1 MPDQSDGRAP
11 SERRARQRPSGNVS
25 YSARSLSS
33 GQPPIHGTRST
44 TKSTMQRRA
53 TPPRNC
59 SPGRGVFSSV
69 NPAHP
74 SAPLPSAT
82 AEPGGAFTRSRRWTD
97 KQPTQG
103 IRQRAAYSRAESGVR
118 PISHTQ
124 PQVTDV
130 STNAPMVSAA
140 PVRPPGRA
148 APSSQP
154 TTRKTKAP
162 TDSGAAS
169 AVSRSASAVA
179 ETAASGMSASVGS
192 SERREE
198 VQDSGAQAGSAGK
211 KGVTLIAAQ
220 TARRMKR
227 QMQKRQA
234 EHVAQKGAAGTANT
248 IRGAAA
254 KARQFFQGLVKSNP
268 KVLAVIAA
276 VALLIFFLMA
286 AVSSG
291 TAIFSGALN
300 GVASVTFAASDSDID
315 KAEAYYSAKEAD
327 LQAQIDNARQT
338 HPGYDEYDYA
348 VGTIGHSPIA
358 LIAYLTVLYG
368 NFSFDSVKPDL
379 NALLSAQYQL
389 TFTAR
394 TETRSRSV
402 TATDPT
408 TGQSSTTQESYPYK
422 ILTVKLDAQDFVTL
436 ATAKLSGTNG
446 AVAAFNA
453 YLQSKGN
460 RQYFANPF
468 SFGWSAYTTLSS
480 DNRASIDV
488 QEGTQVLAVLDGTV
502 TRADGGTVVLTGSD
516 GLSVEYD
523 GCGSIQVNAGQSI
536 TKGAHV
542 AQTGSG
548 FSMLFLHDGKRLN
561 PYIFAD
567 TGDAADNAPV
577 LIGGQPVGG
586 SVEAYRATVTQ
597 LAAQYG
603 MSDYVN
609 LILAVMQQE
618 SGGRG
623 SDPMQAAEG
632 PFNTRYP
639 HEPNGITDPA
649 YSVQCGIQELHQSLQ
664 FAGCTGPN
672 NTADIA
678 LALQGY
684 NFGSGFISW
693 AKSRGGYTLANAQAF
708 SQMEASTLGWSG
720 YGDPYYVPHVLRY
733 YKTT

>member
-1 MPDQSDGRAP
+1 MSDQSDGYVP
-11 SERRARQRPSGNVS
+11 PERHARQQRQNGNVS
-25 YSARSLSS
+25 YSARSRTS
-33 GQPPIHGTRST
+33 GQPTPHGTWNATEST
-44 TKSTMQRRA
+44 AQRRA
-53 TPPRNC
+53 MPPRSR
-59 SPGRGVFSSV
+59 SPGRGAFSSA

-74 SAPLPSAT
+74 SALPSSAT
-82 AEPGGAFTRSRRWTD
+82 AEPGGVFTRSRRWTD
-97 KQPTQG
+97 KQPTQESRRR
-103 IRQRAAYSRAESGVR
+103 IAAYSRAESDAR
-118 PISHTQ
+118 PVDHTH

-130 STNAPMVSAA
+130 STNAPAAPAA
-140 PVRPPGRA
+140 PVRPPGSA
-148 APSSQP
+148 VLPSQSV
-154 TTRKTKAP
+154 TRKAKAP

-179 ETAASGMSASVGS
+179 ASVVD
-192 SERREE
+192 SEQRED
-198 VQDSGAQAGSAGK
+198 VQDSGAQAGNTGK
-211 KGVTLIAAQ
+211 KAATLLTVQ
-220 TARRMKR
+220 TTRRMKR
-227 QMQKRQA
+227 QMQRRQA
-234 EHVAQKGAAGTANT
+234 EHAAQKGAADAANT
-248 IRGAAA
+248 VRGAAA
-254 KARQFFQGLVKSNP
+254 KAKQFFRGIVKSNP

-276 VALLIFFLMA
+276 VVLLVFFLMA

-291 TAIFSGALN
+291 AAIFSGALN

-315 KAEAYYSAKEAD
+315 KAEAYYSVKEAD
-327 LQAQIDNARQT
+327 LQTQIDNAQQT
-338 HPGYDEYDYA
+338 HPGYDEYDY
-348 VGTIGHSPIA
+348 VGGTIGHSPIA
-358 LIAYLTVLYG
+358 LIAYLTTVYG
-368 NFSFDSVKPDL
+368 NFSFDTIKPDL
-379 NALLSAQYQL
+379 DVLFAAQYQF

-394 TETRSRSV
+394 TETRTRSV
-402 TATDPT
+402 TNTDPT
-408 TGQSSTTQESYPYK
+408 TGQSSTAQESYTYR
-422 ILTVKLDAQDFVTL
+422 ILTVRLDAQDFVTL
-436 ATAKLSGTNG
+436 ATARLSGTNG
-446 AVAAFNA
+446 ADAAFNA

-468 SFGWSAYTTLSS
+468 SFGWSPYVMLSS
-480 DNRASIDV
+480 DNRVSIDV
-488 QEGTQVLAVLDGTV
+488 PEGTQVLAALDGTV

-523 GCGSIQVNAGQSI
+523 GCGTIQVRAGQTI
-536 TKGAHV
+536 AKGAHV
-542 AQTGSG
+542 ALTDSG
-548 FSMLFLHDGKRLN
+548 FSMLFIHGGEHLN

-567 TGDAADNAPV
+567 TGDTADNAPV

-603 MSDYVN
+603 MSYYIN

-639 HEPNGITDPA
+639 HKPNGITDPA
-649 YSVQCGIQELHQSLQ
+649 YSIRCGIQELHQSLQ
-664 FAGCTGPN
+664 LAGCTGPN
-672 NTADIA
+672 DTAGIA

-708 SQMEASTLGWSG
+708 SKAEATELGWSG
-720 YGDPYYVPHVLRY
+720 YGDSYYVPHVLRY

>member
-1 MPDQSDGRAP
+1 MRTG
-11 SERRARQRPSGNVS
+11 
-25 YSARSLSS
+25 
-33 GQPPIHGTRST
+33 
-44 TKSTMQRRA
+44 
-53 TPPRNC
+53 
-59 SPGRGVFSSV
+59 
-69 NPAHP
+69 
-74 SAPLPSAT
+74 
-82 AEPGGAFTRSRRWTD
+82 
-97 KQPTQG
+97 
-103 IRQRAAYSRAESGVR
+103 
-118 PISHTQ
+118 
-124 PQVTDV
+124 
-130 STNAPMVSAA
+130 
-140 PVRPPGRA
+140 
-148 APSSQP
+148 
-154 TTRKTKAP
+154 KAP

-169 AVSRSASAVA
+169 AVSRGASAVA
-179 ETAASGMSASVGS
+179 ETAASGVSASVGD

-198 VQDSGAQAGSAGK
+198 VQDGGAQAGNAGK
-211 KGVTLIAAQ
+211 KGAILAAAQ
-220 TARRMKR
+220 AAQRMKR

-234 EHVAQKGAAGTANT
+234 EHAAQKGAVDEANT
-248 IRGAAA
+248 VRGVAA
-254 KARQFFQGLVKSNP
+254 KAKQFFHGLVKSNP
-268 KVLAVIAA
+268 KALSA
-276 VALLIFFLMA
+276 VAAIVLLVFFLITA
-286 AVSSG
+286 FSSCA
-291 TAIFSGALN
+291 AIFSGALN
-300 GVASVTFAASDSDID
+300 GVASVTFAAQDSDID
-315 KAEAYYSAKEAD
+315 RAEAYYSAKEAD
-327 LQAQIDNARQT
+327 LQTQINDTQQT
-338 HPGYDEYDYA
+338 HPGYDEYDYTVGA
-348 VGTIGHSPIA
+348 VGHSPIA
-358 LIAYLTVLYG
+358 LIAYLTTVYG
-368 NFSFDSVKPDL
+368 DFSFDTIKPDL
-379 NALLSAQYQL
+379 DALFTAQYQL

-394 TETRSRSV
+394 TETRTRSV
-402 TATDPT
+402 TTTDPA
-408 TGQSSTTQESYPYK
+408 TGQSTTAQESYPYK

-446 AVAAFNA
+446 AVAAFNG

-488 QEGTQVLAVLDGTV
+488 PEGTQVLAALDGTV
-502 TRADGGTVVLTGSD
+502 TKVDGGTVVITGSD

-523 GCGSIQVNAGQSI
+523 GCGTVQVSAGQSI
-536 TKGAHV
+536 AKGAHV
-542 AQTGSG
+542 ALTGSG
-548 FSMLFLHDGKRLN
+548 FSIVFTHNGEHLN

-567 TGDAADNAPV
+567 TGDTADNAPV

-623 SDPMQAAEG
+623 GDPMQAAEG

-649 YSVQCGIQELHQSLQ
+649 YSIQCGIQELHQDLQ
-664 FAGCTGPN
+664 LAGCTGPTD
-672 NTADIA
+672 TADIA

-708 SQMEASTLGWSG
+708 AQAEASSLGWSS

>member
-1 MPDQSDGRAP
+1 MLDKSDGYAP
-11 SERRARQRPSGNVS
+11 CERHARQQRQSGNVS
-25 YSARSLSS
+25 YSARSH
-33 GQPPIHGTRST
+33 PPVSRGNAPPVPIRRSRT
-44 TKSTMQRRA
+44 H
-53 TPPRNC
+53 
-59 SPGRGVFSSV
+59 SPGSAGDSFIPV
-69 NPAHP
+69 NPVYP
-74 SAPLPSAT
+74 SAPPSSAS

-97 KQPTQG
+97 KRPTQESELR
-103 IRQRAAYSRAESGVR
+103 IAAYSRAESGVR
-118 PISHTQ
+118 PVDHTH

-130 STNAPMVSAA
+130 STNAPASSAPA
-140 PVRPPGRA
+140 KPPGGA
-148 APSSQP
+148 VPYSQSSA
-154 TTRKTKAP
+154 RKAKAP

-169 AVSRSASAVA
+169 VVSRSASAVA
-179 ETAASGMSASVGS
+179 ASVGD
-192 SERREE
+192 SERCED

-211 KGVTLIAAQ
+211 KAAALLTVQ
-220 TARRMKR
+220 TTRRMKR

-234 EHVAQKGAAGTANT
+234 EHAAQKGAAGAANT
-248 IRGAAA
+248 VRGAAA
-254 KARQFFQGLVKSNP
+254 KAKQFFRGLVKSDP

-276 VALLIFFLMA
+276 VVLLIFFLMA

-291 TAIFSGALN
+291 AAIFLGALN

-327 LQAQIDNARQT
+327 LQAQIGNAQQT

-379 NALLSAQYQL
+379 DALFSAQYQL

-394 TETRSRSV
+394 TETRTRSV
-402 TATDPT
+402 TGTDPA
-408 TGQSSTTQESYPYK
+408 TGKSSTTQESYPYK
-422 ILTVKLDAQDFVTL
+422 ILTVKLNVLDFVTL
-436 ATAKLSGTNG
+436 ATARLSGTNG
-446 AVAAFNA
+446 AVASFNG

-468 SFGWSAYTTLSS
+468 SFGWSPYVMLSS

-488 QEGTQVLAVLDGTV
+488 PEGTQVLAALDGTV
-502 TRADGGTVVLTGSD
+502 TRAGGGMVVITGSD

-523 GCGSIQVNAGQSI
+523 GCGSIQVSAGQSI
-536 TKGAHV
+536 SKGAHV
-542 AQTGSG
+542 ALTGSG
-548 FSMLFLHDGKRLN
+548 FSMLFLHDGEHLN
-561 PYIFAD
+561 PCIFSD
-567 TGDAADNAPV
+567 TGDTADNAPV

-597 LAAQYG
+597 LAAQYS

-623 SDPMQAAEG
+623 GDPMQAAEG
-632 PFNTRYP
+632 PFNTHYP

-649 YSVQCGIQELHQSLQ
+649 YSIQCGIQELHQDLQ
-664 FAGCTGPN
+664 LAGCTGTN
-672 NTADIA
+672 DTADIA

-684 NFGSGFISW
+684 NFGCGFISW

-708 SQMEASTLGWSG
+708 AQAEASTLGWSG

>member
-1 MPDQSDGRAP
+1 MLDKSDDCAP
-11 SERRARQRPSGNVS
+11 SERRARQQRQSGNVS
-25 YSARSLSS
+25 YSARSRAS
-33 GQPPIHGTRST
+33 GQPTPLGTWNAT
-44 TKSTMQRRA
+44 ENTAQRRA
-53 TPPRNC
+53 TPPRSR
-59 SPGRGVFSSV
+59 SPGRGAFSSA

-74 SAPLPSAT
+74 SAPPSSAT
-82 AEPGGAFTRSRRWTD
+82 AEPGGAFTRSRRWKD
-97 KQPTQG
+97 KQPLQETK
-103 IRQRAAYSRAESGVR
+103 QRAAYSRSQPGVHPVDR
-118 PISHTQ
+118 AR
-124 PQVTDV
+124 PQVIDV
-130 STNAPMVSAA
+130 STKAPASS
-140 PVRPPGRA
+140 PVKPPGRA
-148 APSSQP
+148 VPLSQP
-154 TTRKTKAP
+154 ATRKAKAP

-179 ETAASGMSASVGS
+179 ETAASGVSASVGS
-192 SERREE
+192 SERRED
-198 VQDSGAQAGSAGK
+198 VQDSGAQAGDAGK
-211 KGVTLIAAQ
+211 KAAALLTVQ

-227 QMQKRQA
+227 QMQRRQA
-234 EHVAQKGAAGTANT
+234 EHAAQKGAAGTAT
-248 IRGAAA
+248 TVRGFASKA
-254 KARQFFQGLVKSNP
+254 KQFFRGLVKSNP
-268 KVLAVIAA
+268 KMLAVIAA

-327 LQAQIDNARQT
+327 LQTQIDNAQQT

-348 VGTIGHSPIA
+348 GGKTGHSPIA
-358 LIAYLTVLYG
+358 LIAYLTAVYG
-368 NFSFDSVKPDL
+368 DFSFNTIKPDL
-379 NALLSAQYQL
+379 DALFAAQYQL

-394 TETRSRSV
+394 TETRTRSV
-402 TATDPT
+402 TGTDPA
-408 TGQSSTTQESYPYK
+408 TGKSTTTQESYSYK
-422 ILTVKLDAQDFVTL
+422 ILTVKLDAQNFVTL
-436 ATAKLSGTNG
+436 ATAKLNGTNG

-468 SFGWSAYTTLSS
+468 SFGWSAYTMLSS

-488 QEGTQVLAVLDGTV
+488 PEGTQVLAALDGTV
-502 TRADGGTVVLTGSD
+502 TKADGGKVVLTGSD

-523 GCGSIQVNAGQSI
+523 GCGSIQVNVGQSI
-536 TKGAHV
+536 AKGAHV
-542 AQTGSG
+542 ALTGSG
-548 FSMLFLHDGKRLN
+548 FSMLFTHDGEHLN

-567 TGDAADNAPV
+567 TGDTADNAPV

-586 SVEAYRATVTQ
+586 SVESYRATVTQ

-623 SDPMQAAEG
+623 GDPMQAAEG
-632 PFNTRYP
+632 PFNTRFP

-649 YSVQCGIQELHQSLQ
+649 YSIQCGIQELHQSLQ
-664 FAGCTGPN
+664 LAGCTGPTD
-672 NTADIA
+672 TADIA

-693 AKSRGGYTLANAQAF
+693 AKGRGGYTLANAQAF

>member
-1 MPDQSDGRAP
+1 MSDQSDGYAP
-11 SERRARQRPSGNVS
+11 SERRVRQQRPSGNVS
-25 YSARSLSS
+25 YSVRSRAS
-33 GQPPIHGTRST
+33 GQPTPHGTWNATEST
-44 TKSTMQRRA
+44 AQRR
-53 TPPRNC
+53 TMPPRSR
-59 SPGRGVFSSV
+59 SPGRGGFSSA

-74 SAPLPSAT
+74 TAPPSSAT
-82 AEPGGAFTRSRRWTD
+82 TEPDGVFTRSRRWTD
-97 KQPTQG
+97 KQPTQE
-103 IRQRAAYSRAESGVR
+103 IRRRAAYSRAQPGIHPVDR
-118 PISHTQ
+118 AR
-124 PQVTDV
+124 PQVANV
-130 STNAPMVSAA
+130 STNTPAVS

-148 APSSQP
+148 VPSSQP
-154 TTRKTKAP
+154 SARKAKTL

-179 ETAASGMSASVGS
+179 ETAASGMSASIGD
-192 SERREE
+192 SERRED
-198 VQDSGAQAGSAGK
+198 VQDSGAQAGNAGK
-211 KGVTLIAAQ
+211 KAAALLTVQ
-220 TARRMKR
+220 TTRRMKR
-227 QMQKRQA
+227 QMQRRQA
-234 EHVAQKGAAGTANT
+234 EHAAQKGAADAANT
-248 IRGAAA
+248 VRGAAA
-254 KARQFFQGLVKSNP
+254 KAKQFFRGIVKSNP
-268 KVLAVIAA
+268 KVLAIIATII
-276 VALLIFFLMA
+276 LLVFFLMA

-327 LQAQIDNARQT
+327 LQTQIDNAQQT

-348 VGTIGHSPIA
+348 GGTIGHSPIA
-358 LIAYLTVLYG
+358 LIAYLTTAYG
-368 NFSFDSVKPDL
+368 NFSFDTINPDL
-379 NALLSAQYQL
+379 DALFSAQYQL

-394 TETRSRSV
+394 TETRTRSV
-402 TATDPT
+402 TSTDPT
-408 TGQSSTTQESYPYK
+408 TGQITTTQESYSYK

-436 ATAKLSGTNG
+436 ATAKLTGTNG

-480 DNRASIDV
+480 DNRTSIDV
-488 QEGTQVLAVLDGTV
+488 PTGTQALAALDGTV
-502 TRADGGTVVLTGSD
+502 TRADGSTVVITGSD

-523 GCGSIQVNAGQSI
+523 GCGTLQVSAGQSI
-536 TKGAHV
+536 SKGARV
-542 AQTGSG
+542 ALTGSG
-548 FSMLFLHDGKRLN
+548 FSMLFLHDGEHLN

-577 LIGGQPVGG
+577 LIGGRPVGG

-603 MSDYVN
+603 MSDYIN

-639 HEPNGITDPA
+639 HKPNGITDPA
-649 YSVQCGIQELHQSLQ
+649 YSIQCGIQELHQSLQ
-664 FAGCTGPN
+664 LAGCAGPN
-672 NTADIA
+672 DTAGIA

-693 AKSRGGYTLANAQAF
+693 AKNRGGYTLANAQAF
-708 SQMEASTLGWSG
+708 SQIEASSLGWSG
-720 YGDPYYVPHVLRY
+720 YGDSYYVPHVLRY
-733 YKTT
+733 YKTS

>member
-1 MPDQSDGRAP
+1 MSDRSDGYAP
-11 SERRARQRPSGNVS
+11 TERRARQQHQSGNVS
-25 YSARSLSS
+25 YSARSR
-33 GQPPIHGTRST
+33 PPVSHENAPPAPIRRSRT
-44 TKSTMQRRA
+44 H
-53 TPPRNC
+53 
-59 SPGRGVFSSV
+59 SPGPAGNSFISA
-69 NPAHP
+69 NPAYT
-74 SAPLPSAT
+74 SAPPSSAS
-82 AEPGGAFTRSRRWTD
+82 AELGGAFTRSRRWTD
-97 KQPTQG
+97 KQPTQE
-103 IRQRAAYSRAESGVR
+103 IRQRAAAYSRIQPGIHPVDRAR
-118 PISHTQ
+118 

-130 STNAPMVSAA
+130 STGTPAGSAA
-140 PVRPPGRA
+140 PVRPPGREV
-148 APSSQP
+148 PSSQSSA
-154 TTRKTKAP
+154 RKAKAP
-162 TDSGAAS
+162 TDSGTAS

-179 ETAASGMSASVGS
+179 ASVGS
-192 SERREE
+192 SERRED

-227 QMQKRQA
+227 QMQRRQA
-234 EHVAQKGAAGTANT
+234 KHAAQKGAAGAANT
-248 IRGAAA
+248 VRGAAVKA
-254 KARQFFQGLVKSNP
+254 KQFFRGLVKSNS
-268 KVLAVIAA
+268 KVLTVIAA
-276 VALLIFFLMA
+276 VVLLIFFLMA

-300 GVASVTFAASDSDID
+300 GVASVTFAAPDSDID

-327 LQAQIDNARQT
+327 LQTQIYNARQT

-348 VGTIGHSPIA
+348 VGIIGHSPIA

-379 NALLSAQYQL
+379 DALFAAQYQL
-389 TFTAR
+389 TFTAL
-394 TETRSRSV
+394 TETRTRSV
-402 TATDPT
+402 TTTDPT
-408 TGQSSTTQESYPYK
+408 SGQSTTTQESYSYK

-436 ATAKLSGTNG
+436 ATAKLNGTNG

-488 QEGTQVLAVLDGTV
+488 PTGTQVLAALDGSV
-502 TRADGGTVVLTGSD
+502 TRADGGTVIITGND
-516 GLSVEYD
+516 GLIVEYD

-536 TKGAHV
+536 AKGAHV
-542 AQTGSG
+542 ALTGSG
-548 FSMLFLHDGKRLN
+548 FSMLFLHDGERLN

-567 TGDAADNAPV
+567 TGDTADNAPV

-586 SVEAYRATVTQ
+586 SVESYRATVTQ
-597 LAAQYG
+597 LASQYG

-623 SDPMQAAEG
+623 GDPMQAAEG

-664 FAGCTGPN
+664 LAGCTGPTD
-672 NTADIA
+672 TADIA

>member
-1 MPDQSDGRAP
+1 MSDQSDGYIP
-11 SERRARQRPSGNVS
+11 PERHVRQQRQSGNVS
-25 YSARSLSS
+25 YSARSRAS
-33 GQPPIHGTRST
+33 GQPTPHGTWNATEST
-44 TKSTMQRRA
+44 AQHRA
-53 TPPRNC
+53 TPPCSR
-59 SPGRGVFSSV
+59 SPGRGAFSSA
-69 NPAHP
+69 NQTHP
-74 SAPLPSAT
+74 SAPPSSAT

-103 IRQRAAYSRAESGVR
+103 SRQRIAAYFRAESGVG
-118 PISHTQ
+118 PVDHTH
-124 PQVTDV
+124 PPVTDA
-130 STNAPMVSAA
+130 STNAPASSAPA
-140 PVRPPGRA
+140 KPPGGA
-148 APSSQP
+148 VPSSQSSAW
-154 TTRKTKAP
+154 KARAS

-179 ETAASGMSASVGS
+179 ASVGD
-192 SERREE
+192 SERRED
-198 VQDSGAQAGSAGK
+198 VQDSGAQAGNAGK
-211 KGVTLIAAQ
+211 KAAALLTVQ
-220 TARRMKR
+220 TTRRMKR

-234 EHVAQKGAAGTANT
+234 EHAAQKGAADAANT
-248 IRGAAA
+248 VRGAAA
-254 KARQFFQGLVKSNP
+254 KAKQFFRGLVKSNP

-276 VALLIFFLMA
+276 VVLLIFFLMA

-327 LQAQIDNARQT
+327 LQTQIDNAQQT

-348 VGTIGHSPIA
+348 GGTIGHSPIA
-358 LIAYLTVLYG
+358 LIAYLTTVYG
-368 NFSFDSVKPDL
+368 NFSFDPIKPDL
-379 NALLSAQYQL
+379 DALFAAQYQL
-389 TFTAR
+389 TFTTR
-394 TETRSRSV
+394 TETRTRSV
-402 TATDPT
+402 TSTDSN
-408 TGQSSTTQESYPYK
+408 TGQSTATQKSYPYK
-422 ILTVKLDAQDFVTL
+422 ILTVKLNAQDFVTL

-460 RQYFANPF
+460 RQYFSNPF
-468 SFGWSAYTTLSS
+468 SFGWPAYTTLSS

-488 QEGTQVLAVLDGTV
+488 PEGTQVLAALDGTV
-502 TRADGGTVVLTGSD
+502 TKADGGTVVITGSD
-516 GLSVEYD
+516 GLSAEYD
-523 GCGSIQVNAGQSI
+523 GCGKIQVNAGQSI
-536 TKGAHV
+536 AKGAHI
-542 AQTGSG
+542 ALTGSG
-548 FSMLFLHDGKRLN
+548 FSMLFIHDGEHLN

-567 TGDAADNAPV
+567 TGDVADNTPV

-586 SVEAYRATVTQ
+586 SVESYRATVTQ

-603 MSDYVN
+603 MSDYIN

-618 SGGRG
+618 SGGHG

-639 HEPNGITDPA
+639 HKPNGITDPA
-649 YSVQCGIQELHQSLQ
+649 YSIQCGIQELRQSLQ
-664 FAGCTGPN
+664 LAGCTGPN
-672 NTADIA
+672 DTAGIA

-708 SQMEASTLGWSG
+708 SKAEAAELGWSG
-720 YGDPYYVPHVLRY
+720 YGDSYYVPHVLRY

>member
-1 MPDQSDGRAP
+1 MSAFVGN
-11 SERRARQRPSGNVS
+11 SER
-25 YSARSLSS
+25 
-33 GQPPIHGTRST
+33 H
-44 TKSTMQRRA
+44 
-53 TPPRNC
+53 
-59 SPGRGVFSSV
+59 
-69 NPAHP
+69 
-74 SAPLPSAT
+74 
-82 AEPGGAFTRSRRWTD
+82 ED
-97 KQPTQG
+97 
-103 IRQRAAYSRAESGVR
+103 
-118 PISHTQ
+118 
-124 PQVTDV
+124 
-130 STNAPMVSAA
+130 
-140 PVRPPGRA
+140 
-148 APSSQP
+148 
-154 TTRKTKAP
+154 
-162 TDSGAAS
+162 
-169 AVSRSASAVA
+169 
-179 ETAASGMSASVGS
+179 
-192 SERREE
+192 

-220 TARRMKR
+220 TVRRMKR

-234 EHVAQKGAAGTANT
+234 EHAAQKGAAGTANT
-248 IRGAAA
+248 VRGAAA
-254 KARQFFQGLVKSNP
+254 KAKQFFRGLVKSNP

-315 KAEAYYSAKEAD
+315 RAEAYYSAKEAD
-327 LQAQIDNARQT
+327 LQVQFNDARQT

-348 VGTIGHSPIA
+348 GGTTGHSPIA

-368 NFSFDSVKPDL
+368 NFSFDSITPDL
-379 NALLSAQYQL
+379 DTLFAAQYHL

-394 TETRSRSV
+394 TETRTRSV
-402 TATDPT
+402 TGTDPT
-408 TGQSSTTQESYPYK
+408 TGQSTTTQESYPYK
-422 ILTVKLDAQDFVTL
+422 ILTVKLDAQDFITL
-436 ATAKLSGTNG
+436 ATTKLSGTNG

-468 SFGWSAYTTLSS
+468 SFGWSPYVTLAS

-488 QEGTQVLAVLDGTV
+488 PTGTQVFAALGGSV
-502 TRADGGTVVLTGSD
+502 TKADGGTVIITGSD

-523 GCGSIQVNAGQSI
+523 GCGTIQVNAGQSI
-536 TKGAHV
+536 AEGTHV
-542 AQTGSG
+542 ALTGSG
-548 FSMLFLHDGKRLN
+548 FSMLFIHDGEHLN
-561 PYIFAD
+561 PYIFSD

-586 SVEAYRATVTQ
+586 SVEAYRTTVTQ

-603 MSDYVN
+603 MSDYVS

-623 SDPMQAAEG
+623 GDPMQAAEG

-649 YSVQCGIQELHQSLQ
+649 YSIQCGIQELHQCLQ
-664 FAGCTGPN
+664 LAGCTGPN
-672 NTADIA
+672 DTAGIA

-733 YKTT
+733 YKIT